1 MATVHDGVMTR
12 ALSWSVLAVIVLA
25 AACKSSEAEPPRPPD
40 EPEPPRITPPE
51 EVFEIEELGRFEEAW
66 AMTFLPDGRL
76 LITEKPGRLELVD
89 LEADRIVE
97 VAGVPEV
104 AYGGQG
110 GLGDVVL
117 HPDFADEPRLYLSY
131 AEPGEGGRGAAVARA
146 LLRETDD
153 GAMLEALEVI
163 WRQTPK
169 DPGQGHFSHRIVLR
183 DGRMWISSGDRQ
195 LFTPAQEFTNN
206 LGKIIRLFDDGRV
219 PDDNPFRE
227 RGGVAREFWTMGHRN
242 VLGLAFDAEGRLW
255 AHEMGPR
262 GGDELNLIEPGKNYG
277 WPEVSEGRHYD
288 LRDIPS
294 HSTRPEFQAPVVAWD
309 PVISPAGFV
318 IYQGDRFPSFRG
330 DGFIGGLSSEA
341 LIRVRFDGEKAHEAE
356 RYPMGKRIREVE
368 EGPDGA
374 LYLLEDGDSRLLR
387 LTPKR

>member
-40 EPEPPRITPPE
+40 APEPPRITPPE

-262 GGDELNLIEPGKNYG
+262 GGDELNLIESGKNYG

-318 IYQGDRFPSFRG
+318 IYQGDRFPGFRG

>member
-40 EPEPPRITPPE
+40 APEPPRITPPE

-318 IYQGDRFPSFRG
+318 IYQGDRFPGFRG

>member
-117 HPDFADEPRLYLSY
+117 HPGFADEPRLYLSY

-288 LRDIPS
+288 MRDIPS

-318 IYQGDRFPSFRG
+318 IYQGDRFPGFRG

>member
-1 MATVHDGVMTR
+1 MTR

-40 EPEPPRITPPE
+40 APEPPRITPPE

-318 IYQGDRFPSFRG
+318 IYQGDRFPGFRG

>member
-40 EPEPPRITPPE
+40 APEPPRITPPE

>member
-40 EPEPPRITPPE
+40 APEPPRITPPE

-117 HPDFADEPRLYLSY
+117 HPGFADEPRLYLSY